1 MVTKKGEAKRRK
13 RAQLMGSVFLF
24 AVFLCPAY
32 AKPEL
37 PEWDGKSDRESYP
50 LGGGLWPAGAL
61 PDSNDSLENSDQ
73 TSRLANSTGAENSNN
88 AGSNPNGGPPPL
100 VSGPARGEDL
110 VAVSRP
116 PTINDGPIAL
126 KPVVGLRVPT
136 PMLMPLRIEE
146 VYSHELPEVEGNLK
160 DDYFALR
167 PVSVGGTG
175 GVGEKSFLVDPQQLL
190 TEQKSHDIERFLE
203 YHAEEAEF
211 DICLLLF
218 GGDQK
223 IPADISLEQKHQEW
237 FGQDPVVTVAY
248 FLEHPELTQVVYGQQ
263 VKQRLPAVVF
273 DRIFQSCVREAQVAE
288 TAFDQVERFAI
299 ELSIRLYWMAKLLE
313 RQSAGETIASTQ
325 ESLSEPDWQELAAE
339 SEGAVVA
346 SSNSGAARVT
356 EKLMDLPWLLM
367 SLGTGFLSC
376 LIGGGWWWWRRDSLA
391 GKPVLF
397 PDLEMPSRLGGVYSG
412 GGYVGISFDVSAN
425 TEN

>member
-1 MVTKKGEAKRRK
+1 M
-13 RAQLMGSVFLF
+13 
-24 AVFLCPAY
+24 
-32 AKPEL
+32 
-37 PEWDGKSDRESYP
+37 
-50 LGGGLWPAGAL
+50 
-61 PDSNDSLENSDQ
+61 
-73 TSRLANSTGAENSNN
+73 
-88 AGSNPNGGPPPL
+88 
-100 VSGPARGEDL
+100 
-110 VAVSRP
+110 
-116 PTINDGPIAL
+116 
-126 KPVVGLRVPT
+126 
-136 PMLMPLRIEE
+136 
-146 VYSHELPEVEGNLK
+146 
-160 DDYFALR
+160 
-167 PVSVGGTG
+167 
-175 GVGEKSFLVDPQQLL
+175 
-190 TEQKSHDIERFLE
+190 
-203 YHAEEAEF
+203 
-211 DICLLLF
+211 
-218 GGDQK
+218 
-223 IPADISLEQKHQEW
+223 
-237 FGQDPVVTVAY
+237 
-248 FLEHPELTQVVYGQQ
+248 
-263 VKQRLPAVVF
+263 KQRLPAVVF